1 MAARPILSGI
11 PAGRGIDESPAP
23 PTGLTA
29 VISTRPAP
37 APQYSAYR
45 PQEYTLPIPNSPD
58 RAVVNL
64 LITNNSHSLLVNV
77 MTSREDQRANST
89 RAALGSFVYAMPDLG
104 TASMSMGPR
113 ETVARAQQPLTT
125 AMYVRQHTLDF
136 TTRLARILAARLRKP
151 VFAGEDVDLSCLGRG
166 GDVAE
171 EMELFRKIVES
182 VVWICGQEQHR
193 TSPPD
198 QQTQPLDAAAATA
211 TTTASAG

>member
-1 MAARPILSGI
+1 MIMATRPFLNGV
-11 PAGRGIDESPAP
+11 PAGRGIDEMPAP
-23 PTGLTA
+23 PTGLRA
-29 VISTRPAP
+29 VTSRRPAP

-64 LITNNSHSLLVNV
+64 LITNNSHSLMLNV
-77 MTSREDQRANST
+77 ATSREDQRSSSM

-104 TASMSMGPR
+104 TASMSMGPT

-151 VFAGEDVDLSCLGRG
+151 VFVGEDVDLSCLGRG

-193 TSPPD
+193 IALQD
-198 QQTQPLDAAAATA
+198 QTDQPN
-211 TTTASAG
+211 ASNSTRSET